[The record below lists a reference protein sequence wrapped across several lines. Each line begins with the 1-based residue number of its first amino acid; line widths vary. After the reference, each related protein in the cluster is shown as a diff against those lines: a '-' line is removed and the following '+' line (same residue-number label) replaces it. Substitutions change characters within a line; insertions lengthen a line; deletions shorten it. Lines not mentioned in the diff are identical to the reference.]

1 MDTPL
6 EPNALKRRL
15 LTLFLVVLACVAVD
29 RVSKSWAE
37 DNLDPHLSKSYLA
50 DTFRIQYAENTGA
63 FLGMGKDWNKMT
75 RFLIF
80 SAATSVFLIFV
91 AVTTLRHPKLDRIEL
106 IAVSLIVGGGVGN
119 LIDRF
124 VRADGSVVDFMNMGI
139 GGLRTG
145 IFNVADVALTA
156 GLIIWILPRKKKE
169 DGEGAPTV

>member
-6 EPNALKRRL
+6 ERNALKRRL
-15 LTLFLVVLACVAVD
+15 LTLFLIVLACVAVD
-29 RVSKSWAE
+29 RVSKRWAE

-50 DTFRIQYAENTGA
+50 DTIRIQYAENTGA
-63 FLGMGKDWNKMT
+63 FLGMGKDWDKTT

-91 AVTTLRHPKLDRIEL
+91 TVTTLRHPKLDRIEL
-106 IAVSLIVGGGVGN
+106 IAVSLIIGGGVGN

-124 VRADGSVVDFMNMGI
+124 VRADGSVIDFMNMGI

-156 GLIIWILPRKKKE
+156 GLIIWILPRRKKE
-169 DGEGAPTV
+169 EGEGAPTV

>member
-6 EPNALKRRL
+6 EPNGLKRRL
-15 LTLFLVVLACVAVD
+15 LTLFLIVLACVTVD
-29 RVSKSWAE
+29 RVSKRWAE
-37 DNLDPHLSKSYLA
+37 DTLDPSMTQSYLA

-63 FLGMGKDWNKMT
+63 FLGMGQDWDKTT

-91 AVTTLRHPKLDRIEL
+91 AVTTLRHPKLDRVEL
-106 IAVSLIVGGGVGN
+106 IAVSLIIGGGVGN

-124 VRADGSVVDFMNMGI
+124 ARPDGSVIDFMNMGI

-145 IFNVADVALTA
+145 IFNVADMALTA
-156 GLIIWILPRKKKE
+156 GLIIWIMPRKKKE
-169 DGEGAPTV
+169 DAEGAPAV